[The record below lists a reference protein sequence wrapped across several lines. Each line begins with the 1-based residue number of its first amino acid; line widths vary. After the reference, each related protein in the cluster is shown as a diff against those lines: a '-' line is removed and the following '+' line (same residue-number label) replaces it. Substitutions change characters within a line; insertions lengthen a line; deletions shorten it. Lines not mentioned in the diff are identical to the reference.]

1 MRTVLCLDFG
11 NTRQKCGVFIDGK
24 LQATRVIPD
33 DQPASVLPLLDEFRP
48 EGSVLAS
55 VIHHPVELEALLR
68 ERTRFHL
75 VNHLSRMPLKLPVG
89 KPETIGADRLAM
101 MVGAITRFPGVHILA
116 IALGSAIVCNF
127 IDKYAEFL
135 GGSISPGMEMRFKSL
150 HQFTAKLPLVEAD
163 WNYPLIGMDTRTNI
177 LSGVLI
183 GMAKEVDGVIAAYR
197 ERYEGMEVVLTGGD
211 TAFFSSH
218 LRERVH
224 IDPDLIFNGLYTLGL
239 WNNP

>member
-24 LQATRVIPD
+24 LHATRVLAD
-33 DQPASVLPLLDEFRP
+33 DQPASVLPLLDEFKP

-55 VIHHPVELEALLR
+55 VIHHPDALETLLR

-75 VNHLSRMPLKLPVG
+75 VNHHSRSPLKLPVG

-101 MVGAITRFPGVHILA
+101 MVGALTRFPDVHILA

-177 LSGVLI
+177 LSGVLL
-183 GMAKEVDGVIAAYR
+183 GMAKEVDGVITAYR

-211 TAFFSSH
+211 TTFFSSH